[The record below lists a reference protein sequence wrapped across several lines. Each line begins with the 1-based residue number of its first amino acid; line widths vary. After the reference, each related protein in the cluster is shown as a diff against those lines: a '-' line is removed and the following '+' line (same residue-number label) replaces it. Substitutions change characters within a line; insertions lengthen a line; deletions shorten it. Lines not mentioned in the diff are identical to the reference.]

1 MNVESLRMILQGEGV
16 PVHAMKAFLTTA
28 LDVGELSASHLGYST
43 SSERAHTTYWRDGW
57 LNPQPFWT
65 FWSKEMLLSLPGTK
79 LPIIHPVVSHFL
91 LTIQG
96 VSRL

>member
-43 SSERAHTTYWRDGW
+43 SSERAHTTY
-57 LNPQPFWT
+57 
-65 FWSKEMLLSLPGTK
+65 
-79 LPIIHPVVSHFL
+79 
-91 LTIQG
+91 
-96 VSRL
+96 